1 MEVRPQFTAEEDSSS
16 ELPAEKVGQLLR
28 DLPVHGAIIDGSGVI
43 IAVNERWKKFA
54 QETGMNL
61 PNFGVG
67 ANYLHHCAYADAT
80 SSRLVAGLTHL
91 IAGDVDFFSLIYP
104 CHSATEKRWYLLLGF
119 PYVQGASRAILLHID
134 ISSFF
139 PEVAGSWAP
148 TVFKDEI
155 GMEYFDPQIQ
165 RIMNT
170 IEKSILS
177 AIADRGGVKSEP
189 PAKPSTTP
197 TLSKRQQEV
206 LKLMTRGMSN
216 MEIAR
221 ELAISPNTVKI
232 HVSEI
237 LTRLRL
243 ASRTQA
249 VHWAL
254 THRPAEYNESH

>member
-1 MEVRPQFTAEEDSSS
+1 MTAEAFPSDI
-16 ELPAEKVGQLLR
+16 PAEKVDQILS
-28 DLPVHGAIIDGSGVI
+28 DLPVHGAVIDGSGVI

-54 QETGMNL
+54 QATGMNL
-61 PNFGVG
+61 PDYGVG
-67 ANYLHHCAYADAT
+67 ANYLHHCAFADAT
-80 SSRLVAGLTHL
+80 SPRLVAGLTHL
-91 IAGDVDFFSLIYP
+91 IAGDIDFFSLIYP
-104 CHSATEKRWYLLLGF
+104 CHSANERRWYLMLGF
-119 PYVQGASRAILLHID
+119 PYVRGPSRALLLHID

-139 PEVAGSWAP
+139 PEVASTWAP

-155 GMEYFDPQIQ
+155 GTEYFDSQIQ
-165 RIMNT
+165 RIMQT
-170 IEKSILS
+170 IEKSIM
-177 AIADRGGVKSEP
+177 AAMAERAVAKAEP
-189 PAKPSTTP
+189 ALKTGTAPS
-197 TLSKRQQEV
+197 LSKRQQEV

-254 THRPAEYNESH
+254 THRPLENNESH